1 MHVMV
6 DLDKCQDHGQCMF
19 AAPEVFQIDAGTARL
34 VLLTDEPDESLRD
47 HVEEAADMCP
57 MQAITVED

>member
-1 MHVMV
+1 MQVIV

-19 AAPEVFQIDAGTARL
+19 AAPEVFQIDAETARL

-47 HVEEAADMCP
+47 RVDEAADMCP
-57 MQAITVED
+57 MQAITVEG